1 MLLRSE
7 TAAPAAGATAVT
19 IARSN
24 SPLLRSRNA
33 NLFKGA
39 GPEATVSTMSG
50 ACSFVEGVAGFDSVL
65 CGELIAAA
73 PSGSTRRAR

>member
-39 GPEATVSTMSG
+39 GPEPTVSTMSG
-50 ACSFVEGVAGFDSVL
+50 ACSLVEGLPAL
-65 CGELIAAA
+65 TAAA
-73 PSGSTRRAR
+73 ANCRLTAPLPTRT